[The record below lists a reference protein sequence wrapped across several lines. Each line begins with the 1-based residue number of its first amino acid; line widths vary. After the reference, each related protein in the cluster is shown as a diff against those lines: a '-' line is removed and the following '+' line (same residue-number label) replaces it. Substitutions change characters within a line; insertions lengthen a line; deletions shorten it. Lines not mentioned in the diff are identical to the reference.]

1 MGKTGKGSPGKG
13 KSSKAK
19 DSIAGEES
27 IATHK
32 SDINDKLFTSQYKM
46 EKSNSSGCCAKLL
59 FFLLL
64 AVFCLVATV
73 IYVDYKPGQLK
84 MAYESMN
91 IPPEAEASLGKGVN
105 AVSDIFSTISTHVK
119 EQGREAKRIIR
130 SVLKD
135 IDIGGVNMEHLLFA
149 EKMDNA
155 DSHANG

>member
-1 MGKTGKGSPGKG
+1 MGKAGKGSPGKG
-13 KSSKAK
+13 KSSKTK
-19 DSIAGEES
+19 DSTVGEENLT
-27 IATHK
+27 THP
-32 SDINDKLFTSQYKM
+32 SDISDKLYTSQYKM
-46 EKSNSSGCCAKLL
+46 EKSNSSGWCAKLL

-64 AVFCLVATV
+64 AVFCVVATV

-91 IPPEAEASLGKGVN
+91 IPPEIEASLGKGAN
-105 AVSDIFSTISTHVK
+105 AVSDMFSTISTHVK

-149 EKMDNA
+149 EKLDNA
-155 DSHANG
+155 DFHADG